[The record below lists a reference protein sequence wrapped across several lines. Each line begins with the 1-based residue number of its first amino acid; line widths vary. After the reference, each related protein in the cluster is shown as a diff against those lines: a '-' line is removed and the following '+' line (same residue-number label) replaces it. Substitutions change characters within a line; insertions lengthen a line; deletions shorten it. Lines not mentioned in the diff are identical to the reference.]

1 MIMDFLEKLDDKVL
15 EKINE
20 IKEEIKREQKEI
32 YSLLLEI
39 TKSFSD
45 NEKDKKYRDSLFER
59 VDLLNIIIKENNKKI
74 NDLKNGEYKEN
85 FNSVI
90 SDVKIDD
97 TISEV
102 EEITNEL
109 KELEELKNEES
120 TENIEE
126 INLNLNNDIDDFI
139 EETIEISEEI
149 VEEDVKSEEQNNPNE
164 SKKIDLKKELE
175 DIVKQVNGTINSE
188 EVVEKVPVL
197 FSTSSYTNSN
207 SRRAN
212 TQLIVREEKNS
223 FSDRIKGVLNRIK
236 KLIIK

>member
-1 MIMDFLEKLDDKVL
+1 MDFLEKLDDKVL

-97 TISEV
+97 TISKV

-139 EETIEISEEI
+139 EETTEISEEI
-149 VEEDVKSEEQNNPNE
+149 VEEDVKPEEQNNPNE

>member
-1 MIMDFLEKLDDKVL
+1 MDFLEKLDDKVL

-20 IKEEIKREQKEI
+20 IKEEIKREQKEV

-120 TENIEE
+120 TGNIEE
-126 INLNLNNDIDDFI
+126 INLNLDNDIDDFV

-149 VEEDVKSEEQNNPNE
+149 MEETDKEEQNSPNE
-164 SKKIDLKKELE
+164 SKKIDVKKELE
-175 DIVKQVNGTINSE
+175 DIVKQVNGTIDSE
-188 EVVEKVPVL
+188 EIVERVPVL
-197 FSTSSYTNSN
+197 FSTSSYTKSN

>member
-1 MIMDFLEKLDDKVL
+1 MDFLEKLDDKVL

-109 KELEELKNEES
+109 KELEELKDEES

-139 EETIEISEEI
+139 EETIKISEEI

>member
-1 MIMDFLEKLDDKVL
+1 MDFLEKLDDKVL

-139 EETIEISEEI
+139 EETTEISEEI
-149 VEEDVKSEEQNNPNE
+149 VEEDVKPEEQNNPNE

>member
-1 MIMDFLEKLDDKVL
+1 MDFLEKLDDKIL

-139 EETIEISEEI
+139 EETTEISEEI
-149 VEEDVKSEEQNNPNE
+149 VEEDVKPEEQNNPNE

>member
-139 EETIEISEEI
+139 EETTEISEEI
-149 VEEDVKSEEQNNPNE
+149 VEEDVKPEEQNNPNE

>member
-1 MIMDFLEKLDDKVL
+1 MDFLEKLDDKVL

-97 TISEV
+97 TISKV

-120 TENIEE
+120 IENIEE

-139 EETIEISEEI
+139 EETTEISEEI
-149 VEEDVKSEEQNNPNE
+149 VEEDVKPEEQNNPNE